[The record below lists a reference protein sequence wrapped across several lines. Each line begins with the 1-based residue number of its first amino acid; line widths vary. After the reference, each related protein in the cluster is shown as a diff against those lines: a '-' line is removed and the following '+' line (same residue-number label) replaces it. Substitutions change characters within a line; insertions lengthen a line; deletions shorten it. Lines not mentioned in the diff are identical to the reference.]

1 MTVLLMLCMIVT
13 FLAADKIVRTL
24 RLAKERRQAVQ
35 PGTIVSDPP
44 EGIRLALNHT
54 WMKME
59 KGVAVIGTDEFL
71 ARMLGAVESVMLPDV
86 GATVA
91 PASLDIA
98 LAHGNRRLRLASPVA
113 GRILEVNT
121 GVLRDP
127 MLARRDPYRSG
138 WLLKVSPDPG
148 RGITSRSVTGAAAR
162 EWLRDQMSLA
172 KEFLAGVTP
181 RASFASL
188 PDGGEPAEG
197 ALLHCDAAAWEEFE
211 RRFTTIQSQEPA
223 TT

>member
-1 MTVLLMLCMIVT
+1 MTVLLMLTMIVT
-13 FLAADKIVRTL
+13 FLAADVVVRKL
-24 RLAKERRQAVQ
+24 RTVREERRAVQ
-35 PGTIVSDPP
+35 PGTILGEPP

-59 KGVAVIGTDEFL
+59 KGIAVIGTDEFL
-71 ARMLGAVESVMLPDV
+71 ARMLGAVESFMLPDV

-91 PASLDIA
+91 PASLNIA
-98 LAHGNRRLRLASPVA
+98 LAHGDRRVRVASPVA

-121 GVLRDP
+121 GVIRNP
-127 MLARRDPYRSG
+127 MLARRDPYGSG
-138 WLLKVSPDPG
+138 WLLKVSPDPAQG
-148 RGITSRSVTGAAAR
+148 AASGSLAGAAAR

-172 KEFLAGVTP
+172 KEFITGAAP
-181 RASFASL
+181 RGSFASL

-197 ALLHCDAAAWEEFE
+197 ALLLCDARAWVEFE
-211 RRFTTIQSQEPA
+211 RRFTTINAPEPV

>member
-1 MTVLLMLCMIVT
+1 MTVLLMLSMIVT
-13 FLAADKIVRTL
+13 FLAADIIVRKL
-24 RLAKERRQAVQ
+24 RAVKEERRAVQ
-35 PGTIVSDPP
+35 PGTILSEPP

-54 WMKME
+54 WIKME

-71 ARMLGAVESVMLPDV
+71 ARMLGAVESFMLPDV
-86 GATVA
+86 GATVT

-98 LAHGNRRLRLASPVA
+98 LAHGDRRIRIASPVA

-121 GVLRDP
+121 GVIRNP
-127 MLARRDPYRSG
+127 MLARRDPYGSG
-138 WLLKVSPDPG
+138 WLLKVHPDPAHG
-148 RGITSRSVTGAAAR
+148 VASGYLTGAAAR

-172 KEFLAGVTP
+172 KEFLTGAAP

-188 PDGGEPAEG
+188 PDGGEVAEG
-197 ALLHCDAAAWEEFE
+197 ALLLCGAGAWVEFE
-211 RRFTTIQSQEPA
+211 RRFTTIDRPEPV